1 MKSNLCDYSD
11 ACILVKRII
20 TVPNTATGGAA
31 VNNTNKKVIFKNFAP
46 FADCITEINN
56 TQGDDDQKIDV
67 VMSMYNLI
75 EYSDAC
81 LKTSE
86 SLWQCYRD
94 ESALNAN
101 GEIIDFPANNNG
113 SASFKFKQEITDQTG
128 NGGTKNVEIMVQ
140 LKYLSNFWR
149 TLEMLINCDISLQ
162 LRWSE
167 SCILEAGTAASQNP
181 TFQIDD
187 TKLQT

>member
-20 TVPNTATGGAA
+20 TVPNTAAGGVA
-31 VNNTNKKVIFKNFAP
+31 VNNTNKKITFKNFAP

-86 SLWQCYRD
+86 SLWQWYRD

-101 GEIIDFPANNNG
+101 VEIIDFPANNNS
-113 SASFKFKQEITDQTG
+113 SASFKFK
-128 NGGTKNVEIMVQ
+128 
-140 LKYLSNFWR
+140 
-149 TLEMLINCDISLQ
+149 
-162 LRWSE
+162 
-167 SCILEAGTAASQNP
+167 
-181 TFQIDD
+181 
-187 TKLQT
+187 